1 MSFVPYSPSVE
12 CVPEDEP
19 ETIRGL
25 KDAFEKLA
33 RLQEE
38 KEGHAMRTSHAKAT
52 AFLEGE
58 LEILDGLPPELAQ
71 GIAAKPGRYQ
81 VLVRFAQGPGELLDD
96 SISTHRGMAI
106 KILDVDG
113 PRIPE
118 SLEQSTQDFVLE
130 PGSAFI
136 HSTPKTFLAD
146 FKLGVSNAPRMP
158 DSFKGAVSNV
168 ARATEAVVEALG
180 GKSKLLGFLGHPSL
194 HPLAENYFS
203 QAPMRW
209 GDYIAKVAMAVTD
222 DTLAAIGEE
231 KIDASDDPNAF
242 RHAMESY
249 FQTNGATFALMVQL
263 DTDLDKMPVEDA
275 SVDWPQEESPYRP
288 VARLHFPPQ
297 DAYTEEKRKL
307 FDEQLTFQPNDSIEA
322 HRPLGGIMRS
332 RLQLYPLM
340 ARRRMEADGHRHCEP
355 QPSAIE
361 SVPAE

>member
-1 MSFVPYSPSVE
+1 MSFVRYSPSVE
-12 CVPEDEP
+12 RVPEDEP

-52 AFLEGE
+52 GLLEGE

-106 KILDVDG
+106 KVLGVEG
-113 PRIPE
+113 TRIPE
-118 SLEQSTQDFVLE
+118 SLERSTQDFVLE

-158 DSFKGAVSNV
+158 DFIKGAVSNV
-168 ARATEAVVEALG
+168 ARATEAVLEAVG

-222 DTLAAIGEE
+222 DTLAAIGDE

-242 RHAMESY
+242 RNAMESY
-249 FQTNGATFALMVQL
+249 FEAHGATFALMVQL
-263 DTDLDKMPVEDA
+263 NTDLDKMPIEDA
-275 SVDWPQEESPYRP
+275 SVDWPQDESAYRP
-288 VARLHFPPQ
+288 VARLHLPPQ
-297 DAYTEEKRKL
+297 AAYTEERRKL
-307 FDEQLTFQPNDSIEA
+307 FDEQHTFQPNDSIEA
-322 HRPLGGIMRS
+322 HRPLGGIMRA
-332 RLQLYPLM
+332 RLQVYPVM
-340 ARRRMEADGHRHCEP
+340 ARRREEADGHRHCEP
-355 QPSAIE
+355 EPAGFAPA
-361 SVPAE
+361 PAE